1 MATRKHIAVIGGGP
15 AGAFAATQLA
25 GAGCRVTVLDEKLAW
40 EKPCGGALTPKAVSR
55 YPFLRD
61 NSRPKKIVSEGMFVA
76 ANGAAARFRLREP
89 VFIYSRYDLN
99 SLVLERAAEAGCELV
114 RDRVTSV
121 ERAASGWRLRG
132 RDRAYTADFLLLA
145 AGARSAFRQ
154 FTGALPS
161 ADVGTTLGY
170 LVPGTQ
176 AHLEVKFLENFE
188 GYLWIF
194 PRADHLSVGIYG
206 KPGAEPAARMKQRLH
221 RYMEERG
228 LSRSGAVFYSHLLP
242 SLSARTMRAQRFA
255 GDGWAAVGDAAGLVD
270 PITGEGLYYAFRSA
284 ETLAACYAEGRVA
297 EYPRRLRADCGFE
310 LEMAARLCHR
320 FYFGAFLGGS
330 VTTRMVQFMRRSSSF
345 EGIVADLVS
354 GAQGYLGL
362 KRRLWANLP
371 VSLSEIAW
379 SLACPA
385 GPETTNAAGHN

>member
-1 MATRKHIAVIGGGP
+1 MPARKHIAVIGGGP
-15 AGAFAATQLA
+15 AGAFAAAQLA
-25 GAGCRVTVLDEKLAW
+25 EAGCRVTVLDEKLAW
-40 EKPCGGALTPKAVSR
+40 EKPCGGALTPKAVFR

-61 NSRPKKIVSEGMFVA
+61 NSRPKKIVSEGVFVA
-76 ANGAAARFRLREP
+76 ANGSAAPFRLREP
-89 VFIYSRYDLN
+89 VFIYSRFDLN

-114 RDRVTSV
+114 RDRVTAV
-121 ERAASGWRLRG
+121 ERAPSGWRLRG

-154 FTGALPS
+154 FTGALPP
-161 ADVGTTLGY
+161 AEVGTTIGY
-170 LVPGTQ
+170 FVPGTQ
-176 AHLEVKFLENFE
+176 AHMEVQFLENFE

-206 KPGAEPAARMKQRLH
+206 KPGAEPAARLKQRLH

-242 SLSARTMRAQRFA
+242 SLSARTMRAQRLV

-270 PITGEGLYYAFRSA
+270 PITGEGLNYAFRSA
-284 ETLAACYAEGRVA
+284 EMLAACYAEGRVA

-320 FYFGAFLGGS
+320 FYFGTFLGDS
-330 VTTRMVQFMRRSSSF
+330 VTTRMVQFMRRSPTFMSLMQEIIGGS
-345 EGIVADLVS
+345 
-354 GAQGYLGL
+354 QGYLGL
-362 KRRLWANLP
+362 KQRLLAGLNTTLREMVWSVFRRRQ
-371 VSLSEIAW
+371 
-379 SLACPA
+379 
-385 GPETTNAAGHN
+385 ETSV